1 MSRFF
6 PLTLFVGSSL
16 LFLVQPM
23 IAKMLLSRLGGSPA
37 IWNTCMVFFQAVL
50 LAGYAYAHAIS
61 AYLNL
66 RRQIIVHVAVLLLP
80 CSVSLLPIAVAAD
93 ATPPGT
99 GNPSLWLL
107 GTLAVGV
114 GLPFFAV
121 SATAPLLQKWFASS
135 GDTAATDPYYL
146 YVSSNLGSVLAL
158 LSYPFLLEPRLTSG
172 EQSIF
177 WTAGYA
183 LLIVMVGVIAWKLW
197 RMAPAPPSHRKEPNS
212 WATGDIPLTR
222 KRRCRWLVFAF
233 VPSSLL
239 FSVTTYLTSDIA
251 AVPLLWV
258 IPLSLYLVSFI
269 IVFAQ
274 KPLVS
279 QRFLT
284 AALPRTVLLLVLV
297 YLTESNEP
305 IQLVAAIHLGGFF
318 VLCLACHGELAQD
331 RPATSHLTEFYLW
344 LAVGGVLGGLFN
356 ALVAPQLF
364 TSVLEYP
371 LIVAAVA
378 FLLLWSPYAYTAQ
391 GSRQLDWLLPA
402 AVLTLTSILV
412 VVFQYLGTEPGPVS
426 IAVMFGAPVV
436 ICYTFIERPLR
447 FALGVAAIL
456 LASSLYH
463 GVYGTALFRDRDFF
477 GVHRVTH
484 ANIQGSSEK
493 YHQLV
498 HGYTVHGL
506 QSDDPRRRREPLT
519 YYTRSGPIGQVFDTF
534 SGAAAKKD
542 VAVVGLGAGSLSAY
556 ALPGQNWTFFEIDP
570 AVVAIAQNSQLFS
583 YLADSSVHP
592 RLVLGDA
599 RLSLAKE
606 KDHHFDLL
614 ILDAF
619 SSDSIPPHLLTREA
633 FRLYVAKL
641 TDDGLIAFHISNKYL
656 DLEPVL
662 GDVARDAGLA
672 SRSQK
677 DLDVIPVE
685 KQAGKFGS
693 HWVVLARK
701 DEHLGRLRFD
711 RSWQEIPARKD
722 SRVWTDDFYNLIS
735 VLRRNSSE
743 DQ

>member
-135 GDTAATDPYYL
+135 GDAAATDPYYL

-183 LLIVMVGVIAWKLW
+183 LLIVMVGVIASKLW

-305 IQLVAAIHLGGFF
+305 IQLVAAIHLSGFF

-391 GSRQLDWLLPA
+391 GSRRLDWLLPA

-711 RSWQEIPARKD
+711 RRWQEIPARKD

-735 VLRRNSSE
+735 VLRWNSSE

>member
-80 CSVSLLPIAVAAD
+80 CSFSLLPIAVAAD

-183 LLIVMVGVIAWKLW
+183 LLIVMVGVIASKLW

-305 IQLVAAIHLGGFF
+305 IQLVAAIHLSGFF

-711 RSWQEIPARKD
+711 RRWQEIPARKD

-735 VLRRNSSE
+735 VLRWNSSE